1 MSNTMP
7 LDIAFL
13 GALFLEPIP
22 EEESVFQYAK
32 RCRDAGCVLS
42 LDKLAYIW
50 TIANILM
57 LEGKLKDAEAEMIRR
72 QTRMKERFAEER
84 APKPEPEACADGCNW
99 RLIDAPCPICNEPD
113 PFQCDE
119 CRSYGCDCDEEEEP
133 VTLGE
138 AFSFLEDR

>member
-1 MSNTMP
+1 MNNTTP

-22 EEESVFQYAK
+22 EEESVLQYAK

-72 QTRMKERFAEER
+72 QTRMKERFDEGR
-84 APKPEPEACADGCNW
+84 APKPEPKPESGYLCADEC
-99 RLIDAPCPICNEPD
+99 CPVCD
-113 PFQCDE
+113 P
-119 CRSYGCDCDEEEEP
+119 EEEEEES